1 MKNLLQNNKIAAARI
16 KLKETL
22 TFEHVKKLTKYRKL
36 TEQQYEV
43 LVKNLENICVLLISS
58 YLQSK
63 PELYE

>member
-36 TEQQYEV
+36 TKQQYEV

-63 PELYE
+63 PE